1 MLSAFIM
8 TIQNFIYPEGSGGS
22 WLANLIG
29 QLETSTFDPP
39 NNKLTFD
46 QSSRKTMMNYH
57 EILQDGQLVFR
68 DADVVNSPYLI
79 FSTPCRFNILL
90 NLVYKK
96 WFNPEFHNMQ
106 EKCTINQQFMNITN
120 HATYLL
126 TDSQYQQLFF
136 KQIDLEYSLIFQDP
150 VLFAEKLYDF
160 LDLAQLSYTKNT
172 DQVLLNIKNYLRTCE
187 NPADHVDNYESIVW
201 LGWCHALSI
210 QHQIPINAQVT
221 QLATVDELSR
231 ALIPNRSQYLALS
244 KDYYFI

>member
-29 QLETSTFDPP
+29 QLETSTFDLP

-46 QSSRKTMMNYH
+46 QSSRKTMINYH
-57 EILQDGQLVFR
+57 EIPQDGQLVFR
-68 DADVVNSPYLI
+68 DAHVVDSPYLV
-79 FSTPCRFNILL
+79 FSTQCRFNILL

-106 EKCTINQQFMNITN
+106 EKYTINQQFMNITN

-136 KQIDLEYSLIFQDP
+136 KQIDLEYSLIFKDP
-150 VLFAEKLYDF
+150 VLFAEKLYNF

-187 NPADHVDNYESIVW
+187 NPADHVDNYKSIVW
-201 LGWCHALSI
+201 LGWCHALCI
-210 QHQIPINAQVT
+210 QHQIPIQAQVT
-221 QLATVDELSR
+221 QLTTVDDLSR